1 MNAVDYVLNK
11 GLDKQN
17 AANRYNA
24 CNVAN
29 LGCSLGSDTLR
40 KNHGVSHGAS
50 HGASHDGLGTV
61 NGLNDHGDRHDF
73 ALTVNNIL
81 YDNFNTIRKKG
92 KKAGNEILHS
102 NTVSN
107 KKREINKSNRGVLL
121 RYMKQQAEYINDL
134 DE

>member
-29 LGCSLGSDTLR
+29 LGCSLGS
-40 KNHGVSHGAS
+40 HGV
-50 HGASHDGLGTV
+50 SHDGLGTV

-92 KKAGNEILHS
+92 KKSGNEILHS